1 MTIYWNRYSLRDKV
15 TKTDQKVITACVFRH
30 LMSELV
36 KIKDS
41 LVEAMLFFKIRK
53 TETHQN
59 VNTARECRL
68 LRYNI

>member
-1 MTIYWNRYSLRDKV
+1 
-15 TKTDQKVITACVFRH
+15 
-30 LMSELV
+30 MSELV

-68 LRYNI
+68 LRYNIWIGKDELQLIVNDALCE